1 MLRVIDLDIEGSL
14 TGDTRVAEIAMVEM
28 PAIEQDFIYFEKQ
41 EFESY
46 NDYPQ
51 AATTN
56 ASHLRT

>member
-41 EFESY
+41 EFVLLHQKIKKTGIS
-46 NDYPQ
+46 
-51 AATTN
+51 ATPI
-56 ASHLRT
+56 L